1 MANRFWRG
9 GSGTWDTTTT
19 TNWSTTSGGSGGA
32 SVPTAADSVFF
43 DQAGTYT
50 VTMTGA
56 LRCLNITVSSG
67 TVTFAT
73 GTSPTLAISG
83 SMAISAV
90 STVWSS
96 TGAITFNAAGS
107 TQTIQTSGVTISAP
121 ITLNGVSST
130 FQLIDNLT
138 IPSTATFTLTFG
150 TLDVGTN
157 SATLTCGLF
166 SSSNGNTRRLSFG
179 SSGKIVTNGTGTVWD
194 TSLYTGLTVSGTTK
208 VYISNSTATATT
220 VSPGTQTEA
229 NSISYFFNAGSYS
242 LALSAASVLAYD
254 FTGFSGTVSN
264 TAQTIF
270 ASLTLSSTAT
280 YTAGANTWTFAG
292 TSPSSTI
299 TSSGKTLS
307 CPVTFNNTG
316 GGTSGW
322 VLQDA
327 MTVAATQTV
336 TLSAGYINLNGKTL
350 TTGFFNASGTTARGI
365 QFGSGNITLNG
376 AGGTLW
382 TTATST
388 NFSTTGTQTVNVSYS
403 GATATTITM
412 GAVSGANS
420 ISFNFTTGT
429 YALTMSSGNWRSLN
443 FTGFSGTV
451 SNVAQGLYGSM
462 TLSSTATFT
471 AGANA
476 WTFLATSGPL
486 TLNTNGKT
494 VDWPITI
501 SASASVSYALQGAF
515 TLGSTRTLTHN
526 SGTVD
531 LNGKT
536 LSAGAS
542 YTTGSGTKNLA
553 FNGGTL
559 VCPSGGSTAFNNV
572 NPTGFTTTAG
582 IGTGTISMTAAVA
595 KTFVGG
601 GSTYNCTLNQGGAG
615 ALTITGANTFTNIT
629 NTAQPATVTFPAS
642 TTNTFTSFSL
652 SGTAGNL
659 ITINSSTSGTQAT
672 VSQAAGTVTVNYLS
686 IKDSAATGG
695 ATWNAGANSTNAGNN
710 TGWIFATPTVGN
722 FFSFLTN

>member
-1 MANRFWRG
+1 
-9 GSGTWDTTTT
+9 
-19 TNWSTTSGGSGGA
+19 
-32 SVPTAADSVFF
+32 
-43 DQAGTYT
+43 
-50 VTMTGA
+50 
-56 LRCLNITVSSG
+56 
-67 TVTFAT
+67 
-73 GTSPTLAISG
+73 
-83 SMAISAV
+83 
-90 STVWSS
+90 
-96 TGAITFNAAGS
+96 
-107 TQTIQTSGVTISAP
+107 
-121 ITLNGVSST
+121 
-130 FQLIDNLT
+130 
-138 IPSTATFTLTFG
+138 
-150 TLDVGTN
+150 
-157 SATLTCGLF
+157 
-166 SSSNGNTRRLSFG
+166 
-179 SSGKIVTNGTGTVWD
+179 
-194 TSLYTGLTVSGTTK
+194 
-208 VYISNSTATATT
+208 
-220 VSPGTQTEA
+220 
-229 NSISYFFNAGSYS
+229 
-242 LALSAASVLAYD
+242 
-254 FTGFSGTVSN
+254 
-264 TAQTIF
+264 
-270 ASLTLSSTAT
+270 
-280 YTAGANTWTFAG
+280 
-292 TSPSSTI
+292 
-299 TSSGKTLS
+299 
-307 CPVTFNNTG
+307 
-316 GGTSGW
+316 
-322 VLQDA
+322 

-526 SGTVD
+526 SGTID

-542 YTTGSGTKNLA
+542 YTTGSGTKNLS

-615 ALTITGANTFTNIT
+615 ALTITDANTFTNIT

-710 TGWIFATPTVGN
+710 TGWIFATLTVGN